1 MKTESLR
8 ELSVFMKA
16 QRKETLMKS
25 DNDLL
30 SVSLAAFKL

>member
-8 ELSVFMKA
+8 ELSVFRKV
-16 QRKETLMKS
+16 QRKETLILS
-25 DNDLL
+25 QDDGI